1 MLVTAPL
8 LSFLLANIPISDNS
22 SSKMPELSAN
32 AMTITKLLRYAVKGL
47 SGDELSSV
55 TITHSEKTFPDDR
68 RFALF
73 KESSPKV
80 FDDNDPQWLHK
91 ENFLCAF
98 SDPEMMADFQSSYE
112 IVKCEESSEIKRLLT
127 LRRKCEGG
135 EDSRVEYKHVLGP
148 VDLNTEAGREELSDF
163 FAQPHLANQKLQC
176 ISQQMSA
183 DHTHQFG
190 NTTSSRL
197 NKKGC
202 DSRSMHLVNEAT
214 VRDVEEKF
222 GTKLNATRFRPNIVV
237 DGLEAWKEFDFVG
250 KKLRIVNKNKTE
262 GSPNNDGL
270 VLKVLM
276 RAVRCEGV
284 GVDPFDPTTKLDIPQ
299 MLSKHFREH
308 GPYLGVYA
316 VVECDTAPEDF
327 EFNLNVGDRIELIED
342 HADLFK
348 F

>member
-1 MLVTAPL
+1 MP
-8 LSFLLANIPISDNS
+8 SISDNS
-22 SSKMPELSAN
+22 ISKMPELSAN

-190 NTTSSRL
+190 NTSSGV
-197 NKKGC
+197 KKNGG
-202 DSRSMHLVNEAT
+202 DTRTVHLVNEAT
-214 VRDVEEKF
+214 VRDVESKF
-222 GTKLNATRFRPNIVV
+222 GMKLNAIRFRPNIVV
-237 DGLEAWKEFDFVG
+237 DGLQPWKEFDFVG
-250 KKLRIVNKNKTE
+250 KRLRIVNKNKNV
-262 GSPNNDGL
+262 GRPNNDGI
-270 VLKVLM
+270 VLKVLS
-276 RAVRCEGV
+276 RTVRCAGV
-284 GVDPFDPTTKLDIPQ
+284 GVDPFDPIRKVDIPQ
-299 MLSKHFREH
+299 MLSKHFPEH

-316 VVECDTAPEDF
+316 VVECDTENAPDDF
-327 EFNLNVGDRIELIED
+327 EFNLNVGDRIELVEED
-342 HADLFK
+342 LV
-348 F
+348 

>member
-22 SSKMPELSAN
+22 ISKMPELSAS

-73 KESSPKV
+73 KESSPLV
-80 FDDNDPQWLHK
+80 FDENDPQWLHK

-190 NTTSSRL
+190 NTSSGV
-197 NKKGC
+197 KKNGG
-202 DSRSMHLVNEAT
+202 DTRTVHLVNEAT
-214 VRDVEEKF
+214 VRDVESKF
-222 GTKLNATRFRPNIVV
+222 GMKLNAIRFRPNIVV
-237 DGLEAWKEFDFVG
+237 DGLQPWKEFDFVG
-250 KKLRIVNKNKTE
+250 KRLRIVNKNKNV
-262 GSPNNDGL
+262 GRPNNDGI
-270 VLKVLM
+270 VLKVLS
-276 RAVRCEGV
+276 RTVRCAGV
-284 GVDPFDPTTKLDIPQ
+284 GVDPFDPIRKVDIPQ
-299 MLSKHFREH
+299 MLSKHFPEH

-316 VVECDTAPEDF
+316 VVECDTENAPDDF
-327 EFNLNVGDRIELIED
+327 EFNLNVGDRIELVEED
-342 HADLFK
+342 LV
-348 F
+348 

>member
-22 SSKMPELSAN
+22 ISKMPELSAS

-47 SGDELSSV
+47 SGDNLSSV
-55 TITHSEKTFPDDR
+55 TITSSDKTFLDDR

-73 KESSPKV
+73 KESSPLV
-80 FDDNDPQWLHK
+80 FDENDPQWLHK

-190 NTTSSRL
+190 NTSSGV
-197 NKKGC
+197 KKNGG
-202 DSRSMHLVNEAT
+202 DTRTVHLVNEAT
-214 VRDVEEKF
+214 VRDVESKF
-222 GTKLNATRFRPNIVV
+222 GMKLNAIRFRPNIVV
-237 DGLEAWKEFDFVG
+237 DGLQPWKEFDFVG
-250 KKLRIVNKNKTE
+250 KRLRIVNKNKNV
-262 GSPNNDGL
+262 GRPNNDGI
-270 VLKVLM
+270 VLKVLS
-276 RAVRCEGV
+276 RTVRCAGV
-284 GVDPFDPTTKLDIPQ
+284 GVDPFDPIRKVDIPQ
-299 MLSKHFREH
+299 MLSKHFPEH

-316 VVECDTAPEDF
+316 VVECDTENAPDDF
-327 EFNLNVGDRIELIED
+327 EFNLNVGDRIELVEED
-342 HADLFK
+342 LV
-348 F
+348 

>member
-22 SSKMPELSAN
+22 ISKMPELSAS

-47 SGDELSSV
+47 SGDNLASV
-55 TITHSEKTFPDDR
+55 TITSSDKTFLDDR

-73 KESSPKV
+73 KESSPLV
-80 FDDNDPQWLHK
+80 FDENDPQWLHK

-190 NTTSSRL
+190 NTSSGV
-197 NKKGC
+197 KKNGG
-202 DSRSMHLVNEAT
+202 DTRTVHLVNEAT
-214 VRDVEEKF
+214 VRDVESKF
-222 GTKLNATRFRPNIVV
+222 GMKLNAIRFRPNIVI
-237 DGLEAWKEFDFVG
+237 DGLQPWKEFDFVG
-250 KKLRIVNKNKTE
+250 KRLRIVNKNKNV
-262 GSPNNDGL
+262 GRPNNDGI
-270 VLKVLM
+270 VLKVLS
-276 RAVRCEGV
+276 RTVRCAGV
-284 GVDPFDPTTKLDIPQ
+284 GVDPFDPIRKVDIPQ
-299 MLSKHFREH
+299 MLSKHFPEH

-316 VVECDTAPEDF
+316 VVECDTENAPDDF
-327 EFNLNVGDRIELIED
+327 EFNLNVGDRIELVEED
-342 HADLFK
+342 LV
-348 F
+348 

>member
-22 SSKMPELSAN
+22 ISKMPELSAS

-47 SGDELSSV
+47 SGDNLSSV
-55 TITHSEKTFPDDR
+55 TITSSDKTFLDDR

-73 KESSPKV
+73 KESSPLV
-80 FDDNDPQWLHK
+80 FDENDPQWLHK

-190 NTTSSRL
+190 NTSSGV
-197 NKKGC
+197 KKNGG
-202 DSRSMHLVNEAT
+202 DTRTVHLVNEAT
-214 VRDVEEKF
+214 VRDVESKF
-222 GTKLNATRFRPNIVV
+222 GMKLNAIRFRPNIVI
-237 DGLEAWKEFDFVG
+237 DGLQPWKEFDFVG
-250 KKLRIVNKNKTE
+250 KRLRIVNKNKNV
-262 GSPNNDGL
+262 GRPNNDGI
-270 VLKVLM
+270 VLKVLS
-276 RAVRCEGV
+276 RTVRCAGV
-284 GVDPFDPTTKLDIPQ
+284 GVDPFDPIRKVDIPQ
-299 MLSKHFREH
+299 MLSKHFPEH

-316 VVECDTAPEDF
+316 VVECDTENAPDDF
-327 EFNLNVGDRIELIED
+327 EFNLNVGDRIELVEED
-342 HADLFK
+342 LV
-348 F
+348 

>member
-1 MLVTAPL
+1 MP
-8 LSFLLANIPISDNS
+8 SISDNS
-22 SSKMPELSAN
+22 ISKMPELSAN

-98 SDPEMMADFQSSYE
+98 SDPEMMASFQSSYE

-190 NTTSSRL
+190 NTSSGV
-197 NKKGC
+197 KKNGG
-202 DSRSMHLVNEAT
+202 DTRTVHLVNEAT
-214 VRDVEEKF
+214 VRDVESKF
-222 GTKLNATRFRPNIVV
+222 GMKLNAIRFRPNIVI
-237 DGLEAWKEFDFVG
+237 DGLQPWKEFDFVG
-250 KKLRIVNKNKTE
+250 KRLRIVNKNKNE
-262 GSPNNDGL
+262 GRPNNDGI
-270 VLKVLM
+270 VLKVLS
-276 RAVRCEGV
+276 RTVRCAGV
-284 GVDPFDPTTKLDIPQ
+284 GVDPFDPTQKLEIPQ
-299 MLSKHFREH
+299 MLSKHFPEH

-316 VVECDTAPEDF
+316 VVECDTENAPDDF
-327 EFNLNVGDRIELIED
+327 EFNLNVGDRIELVEED
-342 HADLFK
+342 LV
-348 F
+348 

>member
-1 MLVTAPL
+1 
-8 LSFLLANIPISDNS
+8 
-22 SSKMPELSAN
+22 MPELSAN

-47 SGDELSSV
+47 SGDNLASV
-55 TITHSEKTFPDDR
+55 TITSSDKTFLDDR

-73 KESSPKV
+73 KESSPLV
-80 FDDNDPQWLHK
+80 FDENDPQWLHK

-190 NTTSSRL
+190 NTSSGV
-197 NKKGC
+197 KKNGG
-202 DSRSMHLVNEAT
+202 DTRTVHLVNEAT
-214 VRDVEEKF
+214 VRDVESKF
-222 GTKLNATRFRPNIVV
+222 GMKLNAIRFRPNIVV
-237 DGLEAWKEFDFVG
+237 DGLQPWKEFDFVG
-250 KKLRIVNKNKTE
+250 KRLRIVNKNKNV
-262 GSPNNDGL
+262 GRPNNDGI
-270 VLKVLM
+270 VLKVLS
-276 RAVRCEGV
+276 RTVRCAGV
-284 GVDPFDPTTKLDIPQ
+284 GVDPFDPIRKVDIPQ
-299 MLSKHFREH
+299 MLSKHFPEH

-316 VVECDTAPEDF
+316 VVECDTENAPDDF